1 MKKSIPLSLLACLF
15 TTFSWVQT
23 RTVTGTVVSD
33 SSRPLSRVNVNVKGT
48 STTVATN
55 SQGHYSINI
64 SVRNDVVLTFSSIGY
79 TPVDIGVGNKTQI
92 IVAQDGSGNFRTVQA
107 AFNGSQQK
115 TNYHFIAGRQ
125 ILIGLG

>member
-33 SSRPLSRVNVNVKGT
+33 SSRPLSGVNVKGT

-79 TPVDIGVGNKTQI
+79 APVDIGVGSKTQI
-92 IVAQDGSGNFRTVQA
+92 VVAQDGSGNFRTVQA